1 MELSK
6 PFDGTIYIKRKS
18 DGKILNIPENI
29 FNAERHI
36 LVDYLNPDKEEDVA
50 KVGSKIPT
58 QVPPGLL
65 REVSDAKIQYTRE
78 QLSLYSAK
86 QIKALPEFKELKD
99 VFFRSKEDLLDAC
112 MKIQK
117 GEVVKVE
124 DNKVVDLTEEV
135 KPVELPKE

>member
-1 MELSK
+1 MELPK

-18 DGKILNIPENI
+18 DGKILNIPEGI

-36 LVDYLNPDKEEDVA
+36 LVDYLNPGKEEVTQMA
-50 KVGSKIPT
+50 SKVPA

-65 REVSDAKIQYTRE
+65 REVSEAKIQYTRE

-86 QIKALPEFKELKD
+86 QIKALPEFKELKEA
-99 VFFRSKEDLLDAC
+99 FFRSKEDLLDAC

-117 GEVVKVE
+117 GEVLKVE